1 MFKDRVLGKI
11 FCAKG
16 GEVTGDLGKLH
27 KEFHDLY
34 QSPNII

>member
-1 MFKDRVLGKI
+1 VFKDRVLGKI
-11 FCAKG
+11 FWAKR

-27 KEFHDLY
+27 KEFYDLY